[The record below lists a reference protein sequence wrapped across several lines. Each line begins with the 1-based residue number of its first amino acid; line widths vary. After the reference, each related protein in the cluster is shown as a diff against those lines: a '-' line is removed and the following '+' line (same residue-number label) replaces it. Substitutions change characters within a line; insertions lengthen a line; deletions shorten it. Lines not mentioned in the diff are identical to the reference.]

1 MRTTQSSG
9 SGGRAGAVLRIALAA
24 AAVLLGT
31 GAVSASYTFV
41 EQVLR
46 ALEEEG
52 LSCARTRPTSG
63 PGRGAD
69 GLVRDRRR
77 AGGSACRSSEDR
89 EDARAERTSSD
100 RGGDVDG
107 PRWSVDL
114 PDQALAERV
123 VEAIGREVQPA
134 R

>member
-52 LSCARTRPTSG
+52 LS
-63 PGRGAD
+63 
-69 GLVRDRRR
+69 
-77 AGGSACRSSEDR
+77 
-89 EDARAERTSSD
+89 
-100 RGGDVDG
+100 
-107 PRWSVDL
+107 
-114 PDQALAERV
+114 
-123 VEAIGREVQPA
+123 
-134 R
+134 